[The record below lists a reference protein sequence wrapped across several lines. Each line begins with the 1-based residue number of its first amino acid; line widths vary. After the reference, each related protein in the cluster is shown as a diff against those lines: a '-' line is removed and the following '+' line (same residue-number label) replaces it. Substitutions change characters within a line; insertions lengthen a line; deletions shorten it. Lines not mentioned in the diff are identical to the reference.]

1 MSKEI
6 DFPISELYKKII
18 LGCFVFIFFA
28 YQFCEGIYRE
38 TSYYIYLA
46 GSTSYII
53 SSFVCLWVLFQIYRN
68 NFESTLLN
76 YFLLSLPFI
85 FVFFAIFP
93 FNLLFLS
100 LIAPPI
106 PSVLAIPLGTG
117 VVLYIY
123 LSIKRSIK
131 TIENCPAVIK
141 LATSGFLSD
150 GKKTIIKKKAI
161 NTVDD
166 TINKYPFKFIE
177 LFSTALPILILI
189 GLAMVGGVY
198 KLSPNPDLMVR
209 FFCAALGFLI
219 SPPLIFMMV
228 YTVYLNYV
236 IPKRL
241 FGNEWK
247 NVWREVE

>member
-6 DFPISELYKKII
+6 DFPISVLYKKII
-18 LGCFVFIFFA
+18 SGCFIFIFFL
-28 YQFCEGIYRE
+28 YQFCDSMYRE
-38 TSYYIYLA
+38 TSYHIYLA
-46 GSTSYII
+46 GSASYII
-53 SSFVCLWVLFQIYRN
+53 SSFVCLWVLFKIYRN

-76 YFLLSLPFI
+76 YFLLSLTFI
-85 FVFFAIFP
+85 FVFFSIFP
-93 FNLLFLS
+93 FNFLFLS
-100 LIAPPI
+100 LIAPPM
-106 PSVLAIPLGTG
+106 PLELAIPLGVG
-117 VVLYIY
+117 VVLYIF
-123 LSIKRSIK
+123 LSIKKSIK
-131 TIENCPAVIK
+131 IIDNCPEVIK
-141 LATSGFLSD
+141 LTESGFFND
-150 GKKTIIKKKAI
+150 GKKIIIKKKSMNAI
-161 NTVDD
+161 DD

-177 LFSTALPILILI
+177 LIATAMPILILI

-209 FFCAALGFLI
+209 YFCAALSFLI

-228 YTVYLNYV
+228 YTVYLNYI

>member
-6 DFPISELYKKII
+6 DFPVSELYKKII
-18 LGCFVFIFFA
+18 FGCFVFIFFL
-28 YQFCEGIYRE
+28 YKFCESMYRE
-38 TSYYIYLA
+38 KSYYIYLT
-46 GSTSYII
+46 GSVPYII
-53 SSFVCLWVLFQIYRN
+53 SSFVCLGVLFKIYRN
-68 NFESTLLN
+68 DFESTLLN
-76 YFLLSLPFI
+76 YFLLSLTFI
-85 FVFFAIFP
+85 FVFSSIFP
-93 FNLLFLS
+93 FNFLFLS

-106 PSVLAIPLGTG
+106 PLVLAIPLGVG
-117 VVLYIY
+117 VILYIY
-123 LSIKRSIK
+123 LSIKKSIDI
-131 TIENCPAVIK
+131 IENCPAVIK
-141 LATSGFLSD
+141 LTTSGFFND
-150 GKKTIIKKKAI
+150 GKKIILKKKAI

-177 LFSTALPILILI
+177 LIATALPILILI

-209 FFCAALGFLI
+209 YFCAALSFII

-228 YTVYLNYV
+228 YTVYLNYI